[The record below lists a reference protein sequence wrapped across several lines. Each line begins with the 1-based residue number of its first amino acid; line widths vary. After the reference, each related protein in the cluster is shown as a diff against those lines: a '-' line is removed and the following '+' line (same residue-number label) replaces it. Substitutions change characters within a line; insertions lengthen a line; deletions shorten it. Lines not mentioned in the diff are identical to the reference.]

1 MTAVINFKEPIH
13 DNVIELTVSCL
24 LSIGCLRIYGYI
36 AVVIGIWNV
45 PIIHEYLRRS
55 RAITLMNQIVALSD

>member
-1 MTAVINFKEPIH
+1 MTAIINLKEPIQ

-24 LSIGCLRIYGYI
+24 LSIGLLRIYGYI
-36 AVVIGIWNV
+36 GVVIGIWNV
-45 PIIHEYLRRS
+45 PIIHECLWRS